1 VKEQFSLPQILYCFI
16 IGACAIKDLFSS
28 QQNNPSLHSFLEY
41 VTTGPVFYPKDL
53 LGGIDKALYVLW
65 GN

>member
-1 VKEQFSLPQILYCFI
+1 
-16 IGACAIKDLFSS
+16 
-28 QQNNPSLHSFLEY
+28 LEY

-65 GN
+65 GNWYPVRNQDKRNSMSLTSFLFF